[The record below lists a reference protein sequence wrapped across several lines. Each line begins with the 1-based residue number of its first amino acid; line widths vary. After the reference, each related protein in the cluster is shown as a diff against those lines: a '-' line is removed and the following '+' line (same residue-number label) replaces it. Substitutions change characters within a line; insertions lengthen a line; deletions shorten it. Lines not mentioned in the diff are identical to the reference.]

1 MARQESISATHF
13 QISASMNKSEWKE
26 RIEKSCRDAG
36 TYREYFDSII
46 DTLAETM
53 EMRDDARQK
62 YYQSGGNSVVTHTNQ
77 GGNANIVKNPMLV
90 VIDDLNK
97 TALSYWRDLG
107 LTPAGLKR
115 INEDALKGNHGNQT
129 LSDVLNELGV

>member
-1 MARQESISATHF
+1 
-13 QISASMNKSEWKE
+13 MNKEEWKE
-26 RIEKSCRDAG
+26 HIVKSCRDAG
-36 TYREYFDSII
+36 TYRAYFDSVI

-53 EMRDDARQK
+53 EMRDDARSK
-62 YYQSGGNSVVTHTNQ
+62 YYASGGNSVVSHTNQ
-77 GGNANIVKNPMLV
+77 GGNTNIVKNPMLV

-115 INEDALKGNHGNQT
+115 INDTALKGGADRPS
-129 LSDVLNELGV
+129 LGSVLKDLGV

>member
-1 MARQESISATHF
+1 M
-13 QISASMNKSEWKE
+13 KKE
-26 RIEKSCRDAG
+26 DWRENIVNACKKAG
-36 TYREYFDSII
+36 TYREYFDSVI

-62 YYQSGGNSVVTHTNQ
+62 FYATGGNSVVSHTNQ
-77 GGNANIVKNPMLV
+77 GGNTNIVKNPMLV

-97 TALSYWRDLG
+97 TALAYWRDLG

-115 INEDALKGNHGNQT
+115 INETAMKGAPDRPSLGSVLK
-129 LSDVLNELGV
+129 DLGV